1 MQPTVSI
8 TMLYENMFDELTND
22 HYAIILKYTRNNIF
36 FEFDL
41 CVSYIS
47 NVINDFKREKL

>member
-8 TMLYENMFDELTND
+8 TMLYENMFDELRND
-22 HYAIILKYTRNNIF
+22 HYAIILKYTRNNIL